1 MIYFIYRTERR
12 RNMELT
18 AKCVGPEIKDKE
30 TLYQMIKE
38 GLDDVENGRVLP
50 LEEAFDQITEL
61 RKARRKA
68 NV

>member
-1 MIYFIYRTERR
+1 MTLKYAR
-12 RNMELT
+12 L
-18 AKCVGPEIKDKE
+18 EIKDKE

-61 RKARRKA
+61 RKARISVVKS
-68 NV
+68 NL

>member
-1 MIYFIYRTERR
+1 
-12 RNMELT
+12 MELT

-30 TLYQMIKE
+30 TLYQMMKE

-50 LEEAFDQITEL
+50 LEEAFDQIAEM
-61 RKARRKA
+61 RKARRIV

>member
-1 MIYFIYRTERR
+1 
-12 RNMELT
+12 MELT
-18 AKCVGPEIKDKE
+18 LKYARLEIKDKE
-30 TLYQMIKE
+30 TLYQMMKE

>member
-1 MIYFIYRTERR
+1 
-12 RNMELT
+12 MELT
-18 AKCVGPEIKDKE
+18 AKRVGPEIKDKE

-38 GLDDVENGRVLP
+38 GLDDVENGRLLP
-50 LEEAFDQITEL
+50 LEEAFEQITEI

>member
-1 MIYFIYRTERR
+1 
-12 RNMELT
+12 MELT
-18 AKCVGPEIKDKE
+18 LKYVKPEIKDSE

-50 LEEAFDQITEL
+50 MEEAFDQITEL
-61 RKARRKA
+61 RKARRTA